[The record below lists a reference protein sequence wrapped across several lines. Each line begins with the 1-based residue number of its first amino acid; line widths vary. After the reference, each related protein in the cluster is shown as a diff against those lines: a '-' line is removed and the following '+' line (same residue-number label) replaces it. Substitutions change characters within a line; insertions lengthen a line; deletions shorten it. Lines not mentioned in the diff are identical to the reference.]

1 MIMKKN
7 YKKLSVVMAVMIFV
21 ISITS
26 IGFAAPTP
34 KSLKAYFNN
43 IRIFRNGS
51 QKAISAEPFIV
62 DGTTYVPLRDI
73 SELLE
78 KDVTWDQSTY
88 TVGINDRPGT
98 SSTEL
103 YNQIYNYQLQISQLE
118 SKIKNLEEKT
128 DKKKES
134 TTTIKEMQ
142 KQLNKDYGTY
152 KKIDFD
158 INLTEKKSSITVKIN
173 FDDDKF
179 YDLDDKY
186 IKSFVEDIVDDI
198 TDEFDDKEISGYIK
212 DKAYKEEVVT
222 FSVNKKG
229 KLSIDIDF

>member
-1 MIMKKN
+1 MKKN
-7 YKKLSVVMAVMIFV
+7 YKKMSVVVAVMIFV

-26 IGFAAPTP
+26 ISLAAPTA
-34 KSLKAYFNN
+34 KNLKAYYNN
-43 IRIFRNGS
+43 IRVFRNGS
-51 QKAISAEPFIV
+51 QVSISTQPFIV
-62 DGTTYVPLRDI
+62 DGTPYVPLRAI

-88 TVGINDRPGT
+88 TVGINDKPGS

-118 SKIKNLEEKT
+118 SKIKDLESKL
-128 DKKKES
+128 DKKEES
-134 TTTIKEMQ
+134 SSMTIKELQ

-158 INLTEKKSSITVKIN
+158 INLTEKKSSITVKIY
-173 FDDDKF
+173 FDDEKF

-186 IKSFVEDIVDDI
+186 IESFVEDIVDDI
-198 TDEFDDKEISGYIK
+198 TDEFEDMEISGYIE
-212 DKAYKEEVVT
+212 DDYTDEEVVT
-222 FSVNKKG
+222 FSVNSKG
-229 KLSIDIDF
+229 KLSVDIDF

>member
-1 MIMKKN
+1 MKKN
-7 YKKLSVVMAVMIFV
+7 YKKLSVVVAVMIFV

-34 KSLKAYFNN
+34 KNLKAYFNN
-43 IRIFRNGS
+43 IKIFRNGS
-51 QKAISAEPFIV
+51 QVSISTQPFIV
-62 DGTTYVPLRDI
+62 DGTTYVPLRAI

-88 TVGINDRPGT
+88 TVGINDKPGS

-118 SKIKNLEEKT
+118 SKIKDLESKL
-128 DKKKES
+128 DKKEES
-134 TTTIKEMQ
+134 SSMTIKELQ

-158 INLTEKKSSITVKIN
+158 INLTEKKSSITVKIY
-173 FDDDKF
+173 FDDEKF

-186 IKSFVEDIVDDI
+186 IESFVEGIVDDI
-198 TDEFDDKEISGYIK
+198 TDEFEDMEISGYIE
-212 DKAYKEEVVT
+212 DDYTDEEVVT
-222 FSVNKKG
+222 FSVNSKG
-229 KLSIDIDF
+229 KLSVDIDF

>member
-1 MIMKKN
+1 MKKN
-7 YKKLSVVMAVMIFV
+7 YKKMSVVVAVMIFV

-26 IGFAAPTP
+26 ISLAAPTA
-34 KSLKAYFNN
+34 KNLKAYYNN
-43 IRIFRNGS
+43 IRVFRNGS
-51 QKAISAEPFIV
+51 QVSISTQPFIV
-62 DGTTYVPLRDI
+62 DGTTYVPLRAI

-88 TVGINDRPGT
+88 TVGINDKPGS

-118 SKIKNLEEKT
+118 SKIKDLESKL
-128 DKKKES
+128 DKKEES
-134 TTTIKEMQ
+134 SSMTIKELQ

-158 INLTEKKSSITVKIN
+158 INLTEKKSSITVKIY
-173 FDDDKF
+173 FDDEKF

-186 IKSFVEDIVDDI
+186 IESFVEDIVDDI
-198 TDEFDDKEISGYIK
+198 TDEFEDMEISGYIE
-212 DKAYKEEVVT
+212 DDYTDEEVVT
-222 FSVNKKG
+222 FSVNSKG
-229 KLSIDIDF
+229 KLSVDIDF

>member
-1 MIMKKN
+1 MKKN
-7 YKKLSVVMAVMIFV
+7 YKKMSVVVAVMIFV

-26 IGFAAPTP
+26 ISLAAPTA
-34 KSLKAYFNN
+34 KNLKAYYNN
-43 IRIFRNGS
+43 IRVFRNGS
-51 QKAISAEPFIV
+51 QVSISTQPFIV
-62 DGTTYVPLRDI
+62 DGTTYVPLRAI

-88 TVGINDRPGT
+88 TVGINDKPGS

-118 SKIKNLEEKT
+118 SKIKDLESKL
-128 DKKKES
+128 DKKEES
-134 TTTIKEMQ
+134 SSMTIKELQ

-158 INLTEKKSSITVKIN
+158 IDLTEKKSSITVKIY
-173 FDDDKF
+173 FDDEKF

-186 IKSFVEDIVDDI
+186 IESFVEDIVDDI
-198 TDEFDDKEISGYIK
+198 TDEFEDMEISGYIE
-212 DKAYKEEVVT
+212 DDYTDEEVVT
-222 FSVNKKG
+222 FSVNSKG
-229 KLSIDIDF
+229 KLSVDIDF

>member
-1 MIMKKN
+1 MKKN
-7 YKKLSVVMAVMIFV
+7 YKKMSVVVAVMIFV

-26 IGFAAPTP
+26 ISLAAPTA
-34 KSLKAYFNN
+34 KNLKAYYNN
-43 IRIFRNGS
+43 IRVFRNGS
-51 QKAISAEPFIV
+51 QVSISTQPFIV
-62 DGTTYVPLRDI
+62 DGTTYVPLRAI

-88 TVGINDRPGT
+88 TVGINDKPGS

-118 SKIKNLEEKT
+118 SKIKDLESKL
-128 DKKKES
+128 DKKEES
-134 TTTIKEMQ
+134 SSMTIKELQ

-158 INLTEKKSSITVKIN
+158 INLTEKKSSITVKIY
-173 FDDDKF
+173 FDDEKF

-186 IKSFVEDIVDDI
+186 IESFVEGIVDDI
-198 TDEFDDKEISGYIK
+198 TDEFEDMEISGYIE
-212 DKAYKEEVVT
+212 DDYTDEEVVT
-222 FSVNKKG
+222 FSVNSKG
-229 KLSIDIDF
+229 KLSVDIDF